1 MRRPTTS
8 AAAAAAAAAACCGF
22 LPPPLDMFCEW
33 RMKSRRFG
41 YLRHVLRDYRVGA
54 VGARVVRHARAE
66 RRGCLGPH
74 GV

>member
-1 MRRPTTS
+1 MRRPAT
-8 AAAAAAAAAACCGF
+8 AAAAAAAAAACCRF
-22 LPPPLDMFCEW
+22 LPPPLDIFCEW

-41 YLRHVLRDYRVGA
+41 YLCHVLRDCRVGA
-54 VGARVVRHARAE
+54 VGARVVCHARAE